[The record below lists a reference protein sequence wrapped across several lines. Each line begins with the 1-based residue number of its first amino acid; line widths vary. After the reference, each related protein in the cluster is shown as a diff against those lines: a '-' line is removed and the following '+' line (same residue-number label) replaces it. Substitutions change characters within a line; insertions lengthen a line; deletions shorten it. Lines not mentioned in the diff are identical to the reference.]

1 MRRKHAGLLVLA
13 ACWQLAAS
21 AADALPLS
29 LEGRWHT
36 SEAVGVGD
44 IRQTDMLLA
53 TDGFGIISGASPLM
67 ARMQGMDRR
76 RLKLSTIPSGMPVR
90 LTLDASTRHVRIDPH
105 VLNGIDAA
113 GRSTFRCN
121 VDSLA
126 TTLTC
131 LLNDGSVT
139 VWRRRSET
147 MPDKDAATITM
158 LRRHF
163 P

>member
-1 MRRKHAGLLVLA
+1 LRRKHAGLLVLA

-21 AADALPLS
+21 AADALPSS
-29 LEGRWHT
+29 LQGRWHT
-36 SEAVGVGD
+36 CEAVGEGD

-53 TDGFGIISGASPLM
+53 TDGFGMISGASPLM
-67 ARMQGMDRR
+67 ARMHGMDKSRSR
-76 RLKLSTIPSGMPVR
+76 LSTISLGMPVR
-90 LTLDASTRHVRIDPH
+90 LTLDAGTRHVRIVPH

-121 VDSLA
+121 LDSLA

-131 LLNDGSVT
+131 LSNDGGVT
-139 VWRRRSET
+139 VWRRCSET
-147 MPDKDAATITM
+147 MSDKDAATITM

>member
-21 AADALPLS
+21 AADALASS
-29 LEGRWHT
+29 LQGSWHT
-36 SEAVGVGD
+36 SEAVGEGD

-53 TDGFGIISGASPLM
+53 TDGFGMISGASPLM
-67 ARMQGMDRR
+67 ARMQGMDKSG
-76 RLKLSTIPSGMPVR
+76 LKLSTIPFGMPIQA
-90 LTLDASTRHVRIDPH
+90 TLEANTRQVHIVPH
-105 VLNGIDAA
+105 VLNGVDAA
-113 GRSTFRCN
+113 GRGTFRCK

-131 LLNDGSVT
+131 LSNDGGVT

-147 MPDKDAATITM
+147 MSDKDAATITM